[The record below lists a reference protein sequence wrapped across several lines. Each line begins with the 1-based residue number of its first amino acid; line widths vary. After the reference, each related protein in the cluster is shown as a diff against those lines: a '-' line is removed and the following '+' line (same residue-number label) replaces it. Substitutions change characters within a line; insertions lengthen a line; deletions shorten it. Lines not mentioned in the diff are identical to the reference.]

1 MPRRNPW
8 PLLTMRGKIFT
19 LLGLA
24 LVLAGLLL
32 GQRDVLWFGLFLLIL
47 PLTALVVVGRTRLR
61 LTCERRVT
69 PPEAVVGDRLEG
81 ELVVIKS
88 GPLPTGLLHF
98 EDHVPRALGRPP
110 RFTVHRF
117 SGEWRREITYPLAG
131 LLRGRFHTGP
141 LAVRATDPFGLVK
154 LDRRFTATSEVMI
167 TPRIIPLPIMR
178 NAIGAGSSGEAT
190 PQKAGVVGQDDILVR
205 EYRAG
210 DDVRRI
216 HWRSTARRNELM
228 VRREEQA
235 WDPAATVILDS
246 RASSHAGKGRNS
258 SFEWAVSAA
267 ASIALHFVDANF
279 RIDLFD
285 ADGTMVTAD
294 RQAAATV
301 TRQQVVNVMTEVQL
315 SGRTALD
322 RTVDHAMI
330 AQRGQLMLAV
340 TGRLSPR
347 DVDLLLTAQ
356 RNRSRCFALVVDADT
371 FTVRSERSSPQEYDD
386 HRAAISMLRNH
397 GWRVVEVSHGTELS
411 DAWSDL
417 DRMGELV

>member
-8 PLLTMRGKIFT
+8 PLLTLRGKVFT
-19 LLGLA
+19 LLGGV
-24 LVLAGLLL
+24 LVLGGLVL
-32 GQRDVLWFGLFLLIL
+32 GQRDVLWFGLFLLVL
-47 PLTALVVVGRTRLR
+47 PLTALLVVGRTRLR
-61 LTCERRVT
+61 LTCERRTT
-69 PPEAVVGDRLEG
+69 PPEAVVGDRLTG
-81 ELVVIKS
+81 ELVITKS

-98 EDHVPRALGRPP
+98 EDAVPRALGRPP
-110 RFTVHRF
+110 RFTVHRIA
-117 SGEWRREITYPLAG
+117 GEWRREITYPLAG

-141 LAVRATDPFGLVK
+141 LAVRATDPFRLVK

-167 TPRIIPLPIMR
+167 TPRIVPLPIMR
-178 NAIGAGSSGEAT
+178 NAIGAGSSGEAS

-246 RASSHAGKGRNS
+246 RSVSHAGHGRNS

-267 ASIALHFVDANF
+267 ASVALHFVDASF

-285 ADGTMVTAD
+285 ADGTMVAAD
-294 RQAAATV
+294 RLAAATV
-301 TRQQVVNVMTEVQL
+301 TRQQIVNVMTEVQL
-315 SGRTALD
+315 SD
-322 RTVDHAMI
+322 RTTLARTIDHAMI
-330 AQRGQLMLAV
+330 GQRGQLMVAV
-340 TGRLSPR
+340 TGRLASG
-347 DVDLLLTAQ
+347 DVDLLLAAQ
-356 RNRSRCFALVVDADT
+356 RNRPRCFALVVDADT
-371 FTVRSERSSPQEYDD
+371 FTVRSERSSPEQYDD
-386 HRAAISMLRNH
+386 HRAAVTMLRNH
-397 GWRVVEVSHGTELS
+397 GWRVVEVSQGTEVS
-411 DAWSDL
+411 EAWSDL